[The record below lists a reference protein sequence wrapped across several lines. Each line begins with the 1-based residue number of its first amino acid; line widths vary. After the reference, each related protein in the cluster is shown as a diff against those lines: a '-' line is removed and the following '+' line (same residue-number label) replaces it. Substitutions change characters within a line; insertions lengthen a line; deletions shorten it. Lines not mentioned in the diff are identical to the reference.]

1 MHLKSNSL
9 HLNSSHNMTDIVIL
23 SPDFNNNV
31 LVKSNPNMMEIVILA
46 PDLYDN
52 VLMYNYV
59 IFTAL

>member
-1 MHLKSNSL
+1 
-9 HLNSSHNMTDIVIL
+9 MTDIVIL